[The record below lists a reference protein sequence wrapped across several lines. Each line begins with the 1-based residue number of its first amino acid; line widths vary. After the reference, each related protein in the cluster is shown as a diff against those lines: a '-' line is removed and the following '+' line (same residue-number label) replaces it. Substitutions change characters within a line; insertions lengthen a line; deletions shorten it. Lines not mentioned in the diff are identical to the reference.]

1 MKIIKFVKSN
11 YLLLVLIPV
20 VIVGYFL
27 DKSSKSTDSGIK
39 QHGKYTIGTFKEFT
53 NSFGHA
59 GGTSI
64 KCFYY
69 DNVGKYRKCSKSN
82 IFPDKEKR
90 RTIFEGDQFLVLY
103 DNDGSMIFF
112 ECPIK
117 DSTDFKRY
125 VKEFEEKRKKQ
136 NK

>member
-1 MKIIKFVKSN
+1 MKKKGFIKSN
-11 YLLLVLIPV
+11 YKILVFIGII
-20 VIVGYFL
+20 IVGYFIN
-27 DKSSKSTDSGIK
+27 KSSQSIDDEIK
-39 QHGKYTIGTFKEFT
+39 QNGKYAIGTFKEFSM
-53 NSFGHA
+53 SFGHA
-59 GGTSI
+59 GGRSLEY
-64 KCFYY
+64 FYY
-69 DNVGKYRKCSKSN
+69 DNVGKYENGSNSN

-90 RTIFEGDQFLVLY
+90 KTIFEGDQFLVLY